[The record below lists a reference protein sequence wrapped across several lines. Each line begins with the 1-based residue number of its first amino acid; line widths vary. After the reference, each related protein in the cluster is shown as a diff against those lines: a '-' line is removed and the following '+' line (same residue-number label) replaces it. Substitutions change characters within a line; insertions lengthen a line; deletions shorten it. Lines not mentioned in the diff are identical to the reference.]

1 MFGMDDIPFLNRRSI
16 RGLFYVQD
24 INRELDQEKP
34 ATLSQ
39 LAENSEWRSNY
50 YTDLHKTLAPQLIEK
65 VRDGNNTRLKL
76 TEDGKAAAHHYRQLN
91 EVFEEANI

>member
-1 MFGMDDIPFLNRRSI
+1 MFGMDDIPYLNRREI

-24 INRELDQEKP
+24 INRELDQDKS

-50 YTDLHKTLAPQLIEK
+50 YTDLHKKISPELIRKE
-65 VRDGNNTRLKL
+65 RDGNNTRLSL
-76 TEDGKAAAHHYRQLN
+76 TEYGRKVAYNYSKINAIFD
-91 EVFEEANI
+91 EANL

>member
-1 MFGMDDIPFLNRRSI
+1 MDDIPFLNRRSI

-50 YTDLHKTLAPQLIEK
+50 YTSLHKNLAPQLINK
-65 VRDGNNTRLKL
+65 VRDGNNTRLEL
-76 TEDGKAAAHHYRQLN
+76 TRHGESAVHHYRLLN
-91 EVFEEANI
+91 EVLDEANL